1 MLTIFVPIKTNEPAL
16 VVCTLRESFSPD
28 LFSLPVLVNLGQC
41 CCICILQCEVPNLSL
56 SFPINLPCENRHW
69 HSTEKQGIILKTQS
83 ILMSQRTIQWENICA
98 QGLPH
103 QFLFI
108 QMKHVLSFIF
118 FHLKIS
124 FVLTMEIFTLSLNEA
139 QTTMLVA
146 IVCLY
151 FPHYV
156 LTERFK

>member
-1 MLTIFVPIKTNEPAL
+1 MNLLSSSVHWERAFLQICFP
-16 VVCTLRESFSPD
+16 
-28 LFSLPVLVNLGQC
+28 LPVLVNLGQC
-41 CCICILQCEVPNLSL
+41 YCICILHREVLNLSL
-56 SFPINLPCENRHW
+56 SFPINLPYENRHW
-69 HSTEKQGIILKTQS
+69 DSTEKQGIVLKTRS

-108 QMKHVLSFIF
+108 QMKHVFSFIF
-118 FHLKIS
+118 F
-124 FVLTMEIFTLSLNEA
+124 LSKFLCTEDGNFY
-139 QTTMLVA
+139 VA
-146 IVCLY
+146 LMKHKLHACWYIVCLY